1 MKTLGRLHSCGV
13 LIVALFSTP
22 YLVGQGPAEEAGAA
36 KKIPLNGRW
45 QIQSS
50 CKLAEKGDL
59 ISRVSFQPKGWYAA
73 TVPGAVVAN
82 LVRDGDPSY
91 PSPYAGLN
99 LRRMPGVEYAIG
111 SEFANQPIPETS
123 PFHCSWWYRTT
134 FPAPPRA
141 RAEQIWLN
149 FQGINYRANIWL
161 NGTLIADT
169 KQIAG
174 AWRTYELNVSG
185 KVRPDNAIAV
195 EVFPPSETD
204 LAITFVDWNPMPPDK
219 NMGLWREVYL
229 ATSGSVAIRHP
240 FVDTKVNTET
250 LDYHPTKPKP
260 GFAGAPYAADLTIY
274 AEAENGS
281 DKPVK
286 GSLEVDIEQIHVVQ
300 DVELAPGETKEISFT
315 GDQYPR
321 LHVKNPRLWWPAKV
335 GPQNLYQATF
345 RFKAH
350 GYESDR
356 QTIHFGIRQVT
367 SEFTEKGYRLFKING
382 KKIVIRGGGWTFDML
397 LNRSDRRVEQEM
409 RYALDMNL
417 NTIRLEGK
425 IENDHFF
432 DLADRMGMLVMAG
445 WCCCD
450 FWEKWE
456 KWSDADKE
464 IAAES
469 LRSQLLRIRSH
480 PSTVMWLNGSDN
492 PPAAEVEQRYLAVEK
507 EIHWPTPV
515 VSSAT
520 QKPAEFSG
528 ASGVKMTGPYEYV
541 PPSYWLADTKNGGAY
556 GFNTETSPG
565 AAIPPPQSIRKFIPA
580 NHLWPID
587 DYWTFHAGGGE
598 FKDLRRYTDALDR
611 RYGPS
616 RSMEEYSLKSQAAAY
631 EGERAMFEAYVRNKY
646 NSTGVIQW
654 MLNNAWPSMIWHLYD
669 WYLMPSG
676 GYFGAKKANEL
687 LHVQYSEDDNGVYVT
702 NSRYQPSPNMKVRAQ
717 VLNLDTTVK
726 FEKEA
731 SLDVAPDSSLRVLT
745 IPAIDGL
752 SSTYFVRVWLM
763 DSSGKPVSDNFYWRS
778 TKADVLDW
786 SHTEW
791 FYTPATQLED
801 LSALKTLPAVA
812 VNASATAHDEEGQTV
827 IRATVKNPS
836 KSLGFQV
843 HLRVTNGADEDVLP
857 ILFEDN
863 YFPLF
868 PGEERTITARFDAKQ
883 ISSPPT
889 VVVEG
894 WNVQTLKVHAN
905 IAGGVSKTR
914 ARAADLPERAT
925 EALPGSKAQ

>member
-1 MKTLGRLHSCGV
+1 MKRLRRSRTCR
-13 LIVALFSTP
+13 LLALFLFSMP
-22 YLVGQGPAEEAGAA
+22 HVLGQSQPDKTGPAAR
-36 KKIPLNGRW
+36 IPLNGRW

-50 CKLAEKGDL
+50 CKVAEKGEV
-59 ISRVSFQPKGWYAA
+59 ISAVSYRPTGWYAA
-73 TVPGAVVAN
+73 AVPGAVVAN
-82 LVRDGDPSY
+82 LVRDRDPNY
-91 PSPYAGLN
+91 PSPYTGLN
-99 LRRMPGVEYAIG
+99 LRHMPGVEYAIG
-111 SEFANQPIPETS
+111 SEFANQPIPADS

-134 FPAPPRA
+134 FQGPPKTGRT
-141 RAEQIWLN
+141 ELTWLN

-169 KQIAG
+169 KKIAG
-174 AWRTYELNVSG
+174 AWRTYELNVT
-185 KVRPDNAIAV
+185 RTLREDNAIAV

-204 LAITFVDWNPMPPDK
+204 LGITFVDWNPMPPDK

-229 ATSGSVAIRHP
+229 ATTGPVAIRHP
-240 FVDTKVNTET
+240 FVDAKLTTEANDMAELT
-250 LDYHPTKPKP
+250 V
-260 GFAGAPYAADLTIY
+260 YADVK
-274 AEAENGS
+274 NGS
-281 DKPVK
+281 DAPVR
-286 GSLEVDIEQIHVVQ
+286 GTLEVDIEQIHLRQ
-300 DVELAPGETKEISFT
+300 DVKLAPGETKEVSFAP
-315 GDQYPR
+315 DRYPQ
-321 LHVKNPRLWWPAKV
+321 LQVKNPRLWWPAKI

-345 RFKAH
+345 RFRTD
-350 GYESDR
+350 GRESD
-356 QTIHFGIRQVT
+356 QQALHFGIRQVT
-367 SEFTEKGYRLFKING
+367 SEFTDKGYRLFKING

-432 DLADRMGMLVMAG
+432 DLADRLGVLVMSG

-456 KWSDADKE
+456 KWGDEDKD
-464 IAAES
+464 IASES

-480 PSTVMWLNGSDN
+480 PSTIMWLNGSDN
-492 PPAAEVEQRYLAVEK
+492 PPAAEVEKRYLAVEK
-507 EIHWPTPV
+507 EIHWPVPV

-520 QKPAEFSG
+520 EKPAEFSG

-580 NHLWPID
+580 DHLWPID
-587 DYWTFHAGGGE
+587 DYWDFHSGGNE
-598 FKDLRRYTDALDR
+598 FKDLHRYTDALNR

-616 RSMEEYSLKSQAAAY
+616 SSMEEYSLKSQAAAY

-646 NSTGVIQW
+646 TSTGIIQW

-676 GYFGAKKANEL
+676 GYFGAKKGNEL

-702 NSRYQPSPNMKVRAQ
+702 NSKYQPFASMKVRAQ
-717 VLNLDTTVK
+717 VLNLDMAVK
-726 FEKEA
+726 FDQEA
-731 SLDVAPDSSLRVLT
+731 SLDVAPDSSVRVLT
-745 IPAIDGL
+745 IPEIQGL
-752 SSTYFVRVWLM
+752 SPTYFVRVWLM
-763 DSSGKPVSDNFYWRS
+763 DSSGKRVSDNFYWRS
-778 TKADVLDW
+778 TTPDVMDW
-786 SHTEW
+786 SHSEW

-801 LSALKTLPAVA
+801 LSALKTLPGVA
-812 VNASATAHDEEGQTV
+812 LKASATERNENGETFV
-827 IRATVKNPS
+827 RVTLKNPGN
-836 KSLGFQV
+836 SLGFQV
-843 HLRVTNGADEDVLP
+843 HLRVTGANGEDILP
-857 ILFEDN
+857 IFFDDN

-868 PGEERTITARFDAKQ
+868 PGEERTITARFDTAQ
-883 ISSPPT
+883 ISGPAK

-894 WNVQTLKVHAN
+894 WNIQALTVHARSVGN
-905 IAGGVSKTR
+905 APPTAQAAELPLHG
-914 ARAADLPERAT
+914 AR
-925 EALPGSKAQ
+925 

>member
-1 MKTLGRLHSCGV
+1 
-13 LIVALFSTP
+13 
-22 YLVGQGPAEEAGAA
+22 
-36 KKIPLNGRW
+36 
-45 QIQSS
+45 
-50 CKLAEKGDL
+50 
-59 ISRVSFQPKGWYAA
+59 
-73 TVPGAVVAN
+73 
-82 LVRDGDPSY
+82 
-91 PSPYAGLN
+91 
-99 LRRMPGVEYAIG
+99 MPGVEYAIG
-111 SEFANQPIPETS
+111 SEFANQPIPADS

-134 FPAPPRA
+134 FQAAPEA
-141 RAEQIWLN
+141 KTELTWLN
-149 FQGINYRANIWL
+149 FRGINYRANIWM

-169 KQIAG
+169 KKIAG
-174 AWRTYELNVSG
+174 AWRSYELNVTG
-185 KVRPDNAIAV
+185 RVRPNNAIAV

-204 LAITFVDWNPMPPDK
+204 LGITFVDWNPMPPDK

-229 ATSGSVAIRHP
+229 ETSGSVAVRHP
-240 FVDTKVNTET
+240 FVDAKVDTGT
-250 LDYHPTKPKP
+250 LD
-260 GFAGAPYAADLTIY
+260 AADLTVY
-274 AEAENGS
+274 AEAKNGT
-281 DKPVK
+281 DTPVK
-286 GSLEVDIEQIHVVQ
+286 GLLEVAMEQIRLSQ
-300 DVELAPGETKEISFT
+300 NVELAAGETREISFT
-315 GDQYPR
+315 PEQYPQ
-321 LHVKNPRLWWPAKV
+321 LHVKNPRLWWPAKL
-335 GPQNLYQATF
+335 GAQNLYRADF
-345 RFKAH
+345 RFMEL
-350 GYESDR
+350 GRESDH
-356 QTIHFGIRQVT
+356 QAIHFGIRQVT

-397 LNRSDRRVEQEM
+397 LNRSDHRVEQEM

-432 DLADRMGMLVMAG
+432 DLADRMGVLVMAG

-456 KWSDADKE
+456 KWGDEDKD
-464 IAAES
+464 IAVES

-492 PPAAEVEQRYLAVEK
+492 PPTAEVEQRYLAVEK

-520 QKPAEFSG
+520 GKPADFSG

-580 NHLWPID
+580 DHLWPID
-587 DYWTFHAGGGE
+587 DYWNFHAGGNE
-598 FKDLRRYTDALDR
+598 FKDLTRYTDALDR

-646 NSTGVIQW
+646 TSTGVIQW

-702 NSRYQPSPNMKVRAQ
+702 NSMYQPSPNMKVRVQ
-717 VLNLDTTVK
+717 VLNLDMAVK
-726 FEKEA
+726 FENEA
-731 SLDVAPDSSLRVLT
+731 SLDIAPDSSLRVLT
-745 IPAIDGL
+745 IPDIAGL
-752 SSTYFVRVWLM
+752 SPTYFVRAWLM
-763 DSSGKPVSDNFYWRS
+763 DASGKPVSDNFYWRS
-778 TKADVLDW
+778 TKPDVLDW
-786 SHTEW
+786 NHSEW

-801 LSALKTLPAVA
+801 MSALKTLPAVQ
-812 VNASATAHDEEGQTV
+812 VNASATSQNEHGQT
-827 IRATVKNPS
+827 IMRITVHNPS

-843 HLRVTNGADEDVLP
+843 HLRVTRGRDEDVLP
-857 ILFEDN
+857 IFFDDN

-868 PGEERTITARFDAKQ
+868 PGEKRTITARFDSGQ
-883 ISSPPT
+883 TSEPPN
-889 VVVEG
+889 VVIDG
-894 WNVQTLKVHAN
+894 WNVQELKVHAKTM
-905 IAGGVSKTR
+905 GGSAQTRSRQAEPSLKAVAARQAKKTQSGV
-914 ARAADLPERAT
+914 
-925 EALPGSKAQ
+925 PGAHAFRVPGWE

>member
-1 MKTLGRLHSCGV
+1 LRNFGV
-13 LIVALFSTP
+13 LIVAVFSNA
-22 YLVGQGPAEEAGAA
+22 YLVAQSPAEGASRA
-36 KKIPLNGRW
+36 NKIPVNARW

-50 CKLAEKGDL
+50 CKVTEKGEQ
-59 ISRVSFQPKGWYAA
+59 ISDVSFQPKGWYAA

-82 LVRDGDPSY
+82 LVRDRDPGY
-91 PSPYAGLN
+91 PDPYTGLN
-99 LRRMPGVEYAIG
+99 LRKMPGVEYAIG
-111 SEFANQPIPETS
+111 SEFANQPIPQNS

-134 FPAPPRA
+134 FQSPDENKPDLS
-141 RAEQIWLN
+141 WLN

-161 NGTLIADT
+161 NGTQIADT

-174 AWRTYELNVSG
+174 AWRTYELNITG
-185 KVRPDNAIAV
+185 KVRRDNALAV
-195 EVFPPSETD
+195 EVFPPSQTD
-204 LAITFVDWNPMPPDK
+204 LGITFVDWNPMPPDK

-229 ATSGSVAIRHP
+229 ATSGPVAVRHP

-250 LDYHPTKPKP
+250 LD
-260 GFAGAPYAADLTIY
+260 AADLTVY
-274 AEAENGS
+274 AEVKNGS
-281 DKPVK
+281 GKPVK
-286 GSLEVDIEQIHVVQ
+286 GSLQVDIEQIHVAQ
-300 DVELAPGETKEISFT
+300 DVELASGESKEISFT
-315 GDQYPR
+315 PDRFAQ
-321 LHVKNPRLWWPAKV
+321 LHVKNPRLWWPAKL
-335 GPQNLYQATF
+335 GPQNLYQATV
-345 RFKAH
+345 RFIAD
-350 GYESDR
+350 GQESDR
-356 QTIHFGIRQVT
+356 QAITFGIRQVT

-397 LNRSDRRVEQEM
+397 LDRSDQRVEQEM

-425 IENDHFF
+425 IENNYFF
-432 DLADRMGMLVMAG
+432 DLADRTGMLVMAG

-450 FWEKWE
+450 FWEKW
-456 KWSDADKE
+456 KSWSDEDKD

-469 LRSQLLRIRSH
+469 LRSQLLRIRPH
-480 PSTVMWLNGSDN
+480 PSVVMWLNGSDN
-492 PPAAEVEQRYLAVEK
+492 PPVAEVEQRYLAVEK

-520 QKPAEFSG
+520 GKKAEFSG

-541 PPSYWLADTKNGGAY
+541 PPSYWLADTKAGGAY

-580 NHLWPID
+580 DHLWPID
-587 DYWTFHAGGGE
+587 DYWNFHAGGGE
-598 FKDLRRYTDALDR
+598 FKNLKRYTDGLDR

-616 RSMEEYSLKSQAAAY
+616 NSMEEYSLKSQAAAY

-646 NSTGVIQW
+646 TSTGVIQW

-702 NSRYQPSPNMKVRAQ
+702 NSMYQSSPNMKVRAQ
-717 VLNLDTTVK
+717 VLNLDMTVK

-731 SLDVAPDSSLRVLT
+731 SLDLAPDSSVRVLA
-745 IPAIDGL
+745 IPDLAGL
-752 SSTYFVRVWLM
+752 SPTYFVRVWLM

-778 TKADVLDW
+778 TKPDVLDW
-786 SHTEW
+786 SHSKW

-801 LSALKTLPAVA
+801 LTALKTLPGVTM
-812 VNASATAHDEEGQTV
+812 NASATAHHEQGQTV
-827 IRATVKNPS
+827 MRITIKNPG

-843 HLRVTNGADEDVLP
+843 HLRVTTGAGEDVLP
-857 ILFEDN
+857 IIFEDN

-868 PGEERTITARFDAKQ
+868 PGEERTITARFDAKLV
-883 ISSPPT
+883 SGAPD

-894 WNVQTLKVHAN
+894 WNVQPLKLR
-905 IAGGVSKTR
+905 SKTS
-914 ARAADLPERAT
+914 EG
-925 EALPGSKAQ
+925 GSTTGSF